1 MNHVLSTTSGAFGDT
16 IATIAG
22 KLAASATN
30 FAEQVT
36 LYSQYR
42 RTVRELSQLTPRE
55 LADLGLNVTN
65 IRATAH
71 EAVYG

>member
-16 IATIAG
+16 IATLTG
-22 KLAASATN
+22 KLVASVSN
-30 FAEQVT
+30 ILEQIA
-36 LYSQYR
+36 LHNQYR
-42 RTVRELSQLTPRE
+42 QTVRELSQLSARE
-55 LADLGLNVTN
+55 LADLGLNPYN